1 MRRVNDMNEE
11 KRLFGDSEND
21 PRSPLFKRGKVC
33 KTCEGE
39 GGYYEDVAGD
49 GGSSMW
55 IGCEDCAC
63 ECCEGTGK
71 DFFSC
76 CGVDMRGND
85 IDICPDC
92 KEHTGW
98 DGTSDGDCTECDG
111 EGHINL

>member
-1 MRRVNDMNEE
+1 MRSVNDMNEE

-63 ECCEGTGK
+63 ECCNGTGK
-71 DFFSC
+71 AQESC
-76 CGVDMRGND
+76 CGRPLND
-85 IDICPDC
+85 YGICSDC
-92 KEHTGW
+92 GEHTY
-98 DGTSDGDCTECDG
+98 TLGDDCEEC
-111 EGHINL
+111 NNNY